1 MLQSNNTLDAE
12 TREICTPTIVIAAAK
27 LYRHGANLQ
36 GPRPPQ
42 YAAKPDGLTLEQR
55 RVAQETLAANTLR
68 SKQQAEKLLRDGAA
82 AEAACAQ
89 LVADAAPYMKGA
101 DGSAPSQ
108 RVLLGSP
115 SEAAA
120 TALFA
125 RAAALLVEYSEPAMQ
140 QGPGSQQLRAALN
153 AAFSIKEGLAHA
165 APATAW
171 GTAFIRSTVRKV

>member
-125 RAAALLVEYSEPAMQ
+125 RAVALLVEYSEPAMQ
-140 QGPGSQQLRAALN
+140 QGPGSHQLRAALN